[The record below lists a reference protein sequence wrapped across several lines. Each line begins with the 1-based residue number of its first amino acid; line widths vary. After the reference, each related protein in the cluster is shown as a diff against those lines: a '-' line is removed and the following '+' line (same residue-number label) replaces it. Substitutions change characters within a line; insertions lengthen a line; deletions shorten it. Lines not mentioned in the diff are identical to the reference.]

1 MKMKQGAKKP
11 ILITEYNPRWSMIYN
26 REKKK
31 IIAAIGSKVLAIEHI
46 GSTSVVGLAAKP
58 VSDIMVAI
66 ESFSLTNEL
75 IKPLSNIGYK
85 YVPEYEINLPD
96 RRFFHRGP
104 SETTGLPN
112 RHFHLHIVEKDSEFW
127 VTHILFRDYLRNH
140 TNVAQEYANLKKRL
154 AIAGEGNINKY
165 CEGKNGFIQKVIRLA
180 KEERAK
186 NLKPHAEH

>member
-1 MKMKQGAKKP
+1 MVKKMKHDPKET
-11 ILITEYNPRWSMIYN
+11 ILITEYNPRWPMIYS

-31 IIAAIGSKVLAIEHI
+31 IIAAIGSKALAIEHI

-75 IKPLSNIGYK
+75 IKPLGNAGYK

-104 SETTGLPN
+104 SETTGSPN
-112 RHFHLHIVEKDSEFW
+112 RHFHLHIVEKDSKFW
-127 VTHILFRDYLRNH
+127 ITHILFRDYLRNH
-140 TNVAQEYANLKKRL
+140 ANVAREYEDLKKKL
-154 AIAGEGNINKY
+154 AIASEGNISKY
-165 CEGKNGFIQKVIRLA
+165 CEGKNGFIQKVIQLA
-180 KEERAK
+180 QEEK
-186 NLKPHAEH
+186 KII